1 MNRGTH
7 ARGAAGSQRQ
17 RKGRREEKKKQQRGT
32 TSHQRGKAVGQNR
45 VGNCVL
51 DRGKVVLAPQ
61 GSVHRSRMTTRR
73 LPMSK
78 VRDKPP
84 HWNASYAFVCSLD
97 VCGASEQI

>member
-51 DRGKVVLAPQ
+51 DRGKVVLSANQ
-61 GSVHRSRMTTRR
+61 
-73 LPMSK
+73 
-78 VRDKPP
+78 P
-84 HWNASYAFVCSLD
+84 HSHFEPWLD
-97 VCGASEQI
+97 ANGTDGTEKGGNPARPIGASKENELRGAQR